1 MDNIQMETDIQD
13 TLKQIKRSFHTRMN
27 GVASQSMRQKGL
39 DYKVN
44 WGVALPHL
52 REMAA
57 EYQPS
62 YSLAV
67 ELWKENIR
75 ECKILATM
83 LMPPAEMPEQL
94 VELWM
99 EQTKSQEIA
108 EMAVFNLYQHLD
120 YAPQMAFRWIASD
133 DSIRQ
138 LSGYQ
143 LLACLFGK
151 GLIPDTRGV
160 NEYIDQVKVTL
171 AGNDTAVSHAAM
183 NSVNRFCQLGPEYEQ
198 IASKALSEYGF

>member
-1 MDNIQMETDIQD
+1 METDIQD

>member
-1 MDNIQMETDIQD
+1 MDNMQMETDIQD

-120 YAPQMAFRWIASD
+120 FAPQLAFRWIASD

-171 AGNDTAVSHAAM
+171 EGTDTAVSHAAM

>member
-1 MDNIQMETDIQD
+1 MDNMQMETDIQD

-133 DSIRQ
+133 ASIRQ

-143 LLACLFGK
+143 RLACLFGK

-171 AGNDTAVSHAAM
+171 AGTDTAVSHAAM

>member
-1 MDNIQMETDIQD
+1 MDNMQMETDIQD

-171 AGNDTAVSHAAM
+171 EGTDTAVSHAAM
-183 NSVNRFCQLGPEYEQ
+183 NSVNRFCQLGPEYGQ

>member
-1 MDNIQMETDIQD
+1 MDNMQMETDIQD

-171 AGNDTAVSHAAM
+171 EGNDTAVSHAAM

>member
-1 MDNIQMETDIQD
+1 METDIQD

-83 LMPPAEMPEQL
+83 LMPPAEMSEQL
-94 VELWM
+94 VELWI

>member
-1 MDNIQMETDIQD
+1 MENNVQD
-13 TLKQIKRSFHTRMN
+13 TLREIKRSFHGRMN

-44 WGVALPHL
+44 WGVSLPDL

-57 EYQPS
+57 HYEHS

-67 ELWKENIR
+67 ELWKEDIR

-83 LMPPAEMPEQL
+83 LMPPAEMQQQL
-94 VELWM
+94 VDLWI
-99 EQTKSQEIA
+99 EQTSSQEIA

-120 YAPQMAFRWIASD
+120 FAPQLAFRWIASD

-138 LSGYQ
+138 LSGFQ
-143 LLACLFGK
+143 LLACLFAK
-151 GLIPDTRGV
+151 QRVPDTRGI
-160 NEYIDQVKVTL
+160 NEYLDQLKAALEGTDVRVK
-171 AGNDTAVSHAAM
+171 HAAM
-183 NSVNRFCQLGPEYEQ
+183 NSLTRFCALGNDYEQ
-198 IASKALSEYGF
+198 IADKTLADVSGIALA

>member
-1 MDNIQMETDIQD
+1 MDNMQMETDIQD

-83 LMPPAEMPEQL
+83 LMPPAEIPEQL

-108 EMAVFNLYQHLD
+108 E
-120 YAPQMAFRWIASD
+120 
-133 DSIRQ
+133 
-138 LSGYQ
+138 LS
-143 LLACLFGK
+143 
-151 GLIPDTRGV
+151 
-160 NEYIDQVKVTL
+160 
-171 AGNDTAVSHAAM
+171 
-183 NSVNRFCQLGPEYEQ
+183 
-198 IASKALSEYGF
+198 

>member
-1 MDNIQMETDIQD
+1 MDNMQMETDIQD

-83 LMPPAEMPEQL
+83 LMPPAEMSEQL

-171 AGNDTAVSHAAM
+171 AGTDTAVSHAAM

-198 IASKALSEYGF
+198 IASKALSEFGF

>member
-1 MDNIQMETDIQD
+1 METDIQD

-83 LMPPAEMPEQL
+83 LMPPAEMTEQL

-171 AGNDTAVSHAAM
+171 AGTDTAVSHAAM

>member
-52 REMAA
+52 REMAD

-120 YAPQMAFRWIASD
+120 FAPQLAFRWIASEK
-133 DSIRQ
+133 SICQ

-171 AGNDTAVSHAAM
+171 EGTDTAVSHAAM

>member
-1 MDNIQMETDIQD
+1 METDIQE

-183 NSVNRFCQLGPEYEQ
+183 NSVNRFCQLGSEYEQ

>member
-1 MDNIQMETDIQD
+1 METDIQD
-13 TLKQIKRSFHTRMN
+13 MLKQIKRSFHTRMN

>member
-1 MDNIQMETDIQD
+1 MDNMQMETDIQD

-183 NSVNRFCQLGPEYEQ
+183 NSVNRFCKLGPEYEQ

>member
-171 AGNDTAVSHAAM
+171 EGNDTAVSHAAM

>member
-1 MDNIQMETDIQD
+1 METDIQD

-99 EQTKSQEIA
+99 EQTKSQKIA

-171 AGNDTAVSHAAM
+171 EGTDTAVSHAAM

>member
-1 MDNIQMETDIQD
+1 MDNMQMETDIQE

-183 NSVNRFCQLGPEYEQ
+183 NSVNRFCQLGSEYEQ

>member
-1 MDNIQMETDIQD
+1 MDNMQMETDIQD

-57 EYQPS
+57 DYQPS

-171 AGNDTAVSHAAM
+171 EGTDTAVSHAAM

-198 IASKALSEYGF
+198 IVSKALSEYGF

>member
-1 MDNIQMETDIQD
+1 MDNMQMETDIQD

-99 EQTKSQEIA
+99 EQTESQEIA

-171 AGNDTAVSHAAM
+171 EGTDTAVSHAAM

>member
-1 MDNIQMETDIQD
+1 MDNMQMETDIQD

-83 LMPPAEMPEQL
+83 LMPPAEMSEQL
-94 VELWM
+94 VELWI

-171 AGNDTAVSHAAM
+171 EGTDTAVSHAAM
-183 NSVNRFCQLGPEYEQ
+183 NSVNRFCQLGHEYEQ

>member
-1 MDNIQMETDIQD
+1 MDTLEMETDIQD

>member
-1 MDNIQMETDIQD
+1 METDIQD

-171 AGNDTAVSHAAM
+171 EGTDTAVSHAAM
-183 NSVNRFCQLGPEYEQ
+183 NSVNRYEQ

>member
-1 MDNIQMETDIQD
+1 MDNMQMETDIQD

-171 AGNDTAVSHAAM
+171 AGTDTAVSHAAM

>member
-1 MDNIQMETDIQD
+1 MEIDIQD

-171 AGNDTAVSHAAM
+171 AGTDTAVSHAAM

>member
-1 MDNIQMETDIQD
+1 MDNMQMETDIQD

-83 LMPPAEMPEQL
+83 LMPPAEMSEQL

-151 GLIPDTRGV
+151 GLIPNTRGV

-171 AGNDTAVSHAAM
+171 AGTDTAVSHAAM

>member
-120 YAPQMAFRWIASD
+120 YAPQMAFRWIASEK
-133 DSIRQ
+133 SICQ

-160 NEYIDQVKVTL
+160 NEYIDQVNVTL

>member
-1 MDNIQMETDIQD
+1 MDNMQMETDIQD

-171 AGNDTAVSHAAM
+171 EGNDTAVSHAAM
-183 NSVNRFCQLGPEYEQ
+183 NSVNRFCQLGPEYEK

>member
-1 MDNIQMETDIQD
+1 MDNMQMETDIQD

-39 DYKVN
+39 EYKVN

-57 EYQPS
+57 EYHPS

-120 YAPQMAFRWIASD
+120 YAPQMAFRWIASEK
-133 DSIRQ
+133 SIYQ

>member
-1 MDNIQMETDIQD
+1 MDNMQMETDIQD

-171 AGNDTAVSHAAM
+171 AGTDTAVSHAAM

-198 IASKALSEYGF
+198 IASIALSEYGF

>member
-1 MDNIQMETDIQD
+1 METDIQD

-83 LMPPAEMPEQL
+83 LMPPAEMSEQL
-94 VELWM
+94 VELWI

-171 AGNDTAVSHAAM
+171 AGTDTAVSHAAM

>member
-1 MDNIQMETDIQD
+1 MDNMQMETDIQD
-13 TLKQIKRSFHTRMN
+13 MLKQIKRSFHTRMN

-171 AGNDTAVSHAAM
+171 AGTDTAVSHAAM

>member
-1 MDNIQMETDIQD
+1 MDNIQMEIDIQD

-171 AGNDTAVSHAAM
+171 AGTDTAVSHAAM

>member
-1 MDNIQMETDIQD
+1 MDNMQMETDIQD

-151 GLIPDTRGV
+151 VLIPDTRGV

-171 AGNDTAVSHAAM
+171 EGTDTAVSHAAM

>member
-94 VELWM
+94 VELWI

>member
-1 MDNIQMETDIQD
+1 MDNMQMETDIQD

-171 AGNDTAVSHAAM
+171 AGI
-183 NSVNRFCQLGPEYEQ
+183 NRFCQLGPEYEQ

>member
-1 MDNIQMETDIQD
+1 METDIQD

-171 AGNDTAVSHAAM
+171 EGNDTAVSHAAM

>member
-171 AGNDTAVSHAAM
+171 AGTDTAVSHAAM

>member
-1 MDNIQMETDIQD
+1 MDNMQMETDIQD

-120 YAPQMAFRWIASD
+120 YAPQMAFRWIASEK
-133 DSIRQ
+133 SICQ

-171 AGNDTAVSHAAM
+171 EGTDTAVSHAAM
-183 NSVNRFCQLGPEYEQ
+183 NSVNRFCQLAPEYEQ

>member
-1 MDNIQMETDIQD
+1 MDNIQMEIDIQD

-83 LMPPAEMPEQL
+83 LMPPAEMSEQL
-94 VELWM
+94 VELWI

-171 AGNDTAVSHAAM
+171 EGTDTAVSHAAM

>member
-160 NEYIDQVKVTL
+160 NEYIDQVNVTL
-171 AGNDTAVSHAAM
+171 EGTDTAVSHAAM